1 MSGRNKIQILLNLTV
16 VFCKPVAQQR
26 PCGHTADDKRHH
38 QHIPLLLHL
47 IGHSDN
53 IALRNRCDDTSQ
65 YLLFPV
71 PFVHDRNYDLYI
83 AAHLGDN
90 AFLISFHDL
99 QQFVRDIKLIL
110 IICHCV
116 FYYFIITL
124 YDNNPSMQ
132 ARRQFIGLV
141 GNRVG
146 AVINQKIHS
155 DNLTSQPLTLAYNS
169 IDLLLFCL
177 LAVGVV

>member
-1 MSGRNKIQILLNLTV
+1 
-16 VFCKPVAQQR
+16 
-26 PCGHTADDKRHH
+26 
-38 QHIPLLLHL
+38 
-47 IGHSDN
+47 
-53 IALRNRCDDTSQ
+53 
-65 YLLFPV
+65 
-71 PFVHDRNYDLYI
+71 
-83 AAHLGDN
+83 
-90 AFLISFHDL
+90 
-99 QQFVRDIKLIL
+99 
-110 IICHCV
+110 
-116 FYYFIITL
+116 
-124 YDNNPSMQ
+124 MQ